1 MTREKGFRKQ
11 LVLHVSPTQEEILS
25 LLIERHGTDEEGLSQ
40 VEMWELLDKAKSTV
54 SEAVEW
60 LESNDLV
67 KREERDGQQVVVL
80 KNPELFPIN
89 SD

>member
-1 MTREKGFRKQ
+1 MTQYSGFKKQ
-11 LVLHVSPTQEEILS
+11 FVLHVSPTQEEILS
-25 LLIERHGTDEEGLSQ
+25 LLIERHGTDEEGLAQ
-40 VEMWELLDKAKSTV
+40 VEMWELVDKAKSTV

-80 KNPELFPIN
+80 KNPELFPVN